1 MLETY
6 FADLFWLFVAFGAG
20 AILGTFTG
28 LIPGFHVNNVALI
41 AVSLTPIA
49 VGLGLPLDL
58 VAGMIVSCGT
68 VHTFLNYIPSALVGA
83 PDDNMAL
90 ALLPGHR
97 MLVTGQAAQG
107 VAYSAR
113 GSQMGM
119 IMAIPLLIVARLL
132 FGDNPG
138 LNWFE
143 GSRDILPWLLLS
155 ISSFLLMT
163 ETTRL
168 PWPTFLQKITSWML
182 IPLPK
187 PIRVSIPIFAFRYE
201 REWNA
206 IDLRFGS
213 SSRKAGILVATAF
226 FILAGMYGWAVFE
239 LPARSPV
246 GMPSATLLMPS
257 LAGLFGIANLI
268 DIYVTTSE
276 MPKQEPNWELPAMK
290 PLAVPTFLSAVVSSV
305 MAILPGMTAAQAT
318 GVVMS
323 IRNITGRLR
332 DPNFVPADF
341 EYSPSSRDMSPEEM
355 LAERRRLFMEEVGGP
370 MDEDEAFESKVRDA
384 ELEEEEVEVSVTKD
398 DEEMTD
404 FEALIALAQETPED
418 FDEIE
423 EVSKQDLEV
432 IAVLSSVN
440 TAVTVMV
447 LGFLY
452 MVGRPRS
459 GAALALNMIY
469 PIDIWGTLEPPSD
482 FVRLVAI
489 TIFAGLF
496 SVPVM
501 IKLAKGMLK
510 LHELIPL
517 RTMVLSVILFVSGLV
532 WFSTGFIGLG
542 VLVIGTLMGLMPPR
556 IGIRRS
562 HGMGIILVPIMIY
575 TFGQQ
580 FDGFGFI

>member
-1 MLETY
+1 MGITKRDSMLLETY
-6 FADLFWLFVAFGAG
+6 LYDLFWLFMAFGAG

-49 VGLGLPLDL
+49 IGIGLPLDII
-58 VAGMIVSCGT
+58 AGMIVSCGM

-119 IMAIPLLIVARLL
+119 IMAIPLLVVARLL

-155 ISSFLLMT
+155 ISSFLLLT

-168 PWPTFLQKITSWML
+168 PWPSILQKATSWMR

-187 PIRVSIPIFAFRYE
+187 PIRVSFPIFAYRYE

-206 IDLRFGS
+206 IDLRLGN
-213 SSRKAGILVATAF
+213 SSRKAGIFVALCF
-226 FILAGMYGWAVFE
+226 FLLSGFYGWAVFE

-276 MPKQEPNWELPAMK
+276 MPKQEPNWDLPPMK

-318 GVVMS
+318 VVVMS
-323 IRNITGRLR
+323 MRNIAGRLR
-332 DPNFVPADF
+332 DPNFIPADF
-341 EYSPSSRDMSPEEM
+341 EYSPSNRDMSPEEM
-355 LAERRRLFMEEVGGP
+355 LAERRKLFMEEIGGVP
-370 MDEDEAFESKVRDA
+370 IDDGEIEDVTKTR
-384 ELEEEEVEVSVTKD
+384 ELENS
-398 DEEMTD
+398 DET
-404 FEALIALAQETPED
+404 D
-418 FDEIE
+418 FDELIKIAE
-423 EVSKQDLEV
+423 NTSESFDENEKTSTQDLEV

-489 TIFAGLF
+489 TIIAGLF

-501 IKLAKGMLK
+501 IKLSKGMLK

-517 RTMVLSVILFVSGLV
+517 RTMVISVIVFVSALV

-562 HGMGIILVPIMIY
+562 HGMGIILVPIMVY
-575 TFGQQ
+575 TFAQQ
-580 FDGFGFI
+580 LDGFGFI

>member
-1 MLETY
+1 MLLETY
-6 FADLFWLFVAFGAG
+6 LYDLFWLFMAFGAG

-49 VGLGLPLDL
+49 LGIGLPLDII
-58 VAGMIVSCGT
+58 AGMIVSCGM

-119 IMAIPLLIVARLL
+119 IMAIPLLVVARLL

-155 ISSFLLMT
+155 ISSFLLLT

-168 PWPTFLQKITSWML
+168 PWPSILQKATSWMR

-187 PIRVSIPIFAFRYE
+187 PIRISFPIFAYRYE
-201 REWNA
+201 REWDS
-206 IDLRFGS
+206 IDLRLGN
-213 SSRKAGILVATAF
+213 SSRKAGIFVALCF
-226 FILAGMYGWAVFE
+226 FLLSGFYGWAVFE

-276 MPKQEPNWELPAMK
+276 MPKQEPNWDLPPMK

-318 GVVMS
+318 VVVMS
-323 IRNITGRLR
+323 MRNIAGRLR
-332 DPNFVPADF
+332 DPNFIPADF
-341 EYSPSSRDMSPEEM
+341 EYSPSNRDMSPEEM
-355 LAERRRLFMEEVGGP
+355 LAERRKLFMEEISGVSI
-370 MDEDEAFESKVRDA
+370 D
-384 ELEEEEVEVSVTKD
+384 EEEIEDITKTREVENS
-398 DEEMTD
+398 DET
-404 FEALIALAQETPED
+404 D
-418 FDEIE
+418 FDELIKIAE
-423 EVSKQDLEV
+423 NTPESFDENEKTSTQDLEV

-469 PIDIWGTLEPPSD
+469 PIDIWGTFEPPSD

-489 TIFAGLF
+489 TIIAGLF

-501 IKLAKGMLK
+501 IKLSKGMLK

-517 RTMVLSVILFVSGLV
+517 RTMVISVIVFVSALV

-575 TFGQQ
+575 TFAQQ